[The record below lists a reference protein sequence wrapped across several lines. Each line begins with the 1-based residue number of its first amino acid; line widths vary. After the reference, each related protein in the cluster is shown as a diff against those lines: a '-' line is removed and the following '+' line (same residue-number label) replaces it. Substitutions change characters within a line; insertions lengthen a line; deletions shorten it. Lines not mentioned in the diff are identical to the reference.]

1 MKISIFSYL
10 YPPDKGVGGRRWGI
24 FSKELAALG
33 HEVVVTTC
41 NTSNDKKIRLQKES
55 TKNLQFRF
63 FEASKFAKTQT
74 KSFSGKIV
82 WHLLKQIRR
91 LNAPGWIYDSSIGIS
106 GQLET
111 YIQSDISSGV
121 DIIVVSCAPFRWS
134 YIIGQELQKTR
145 NGPRLIIDLRDPW
158 TKNDLGY
165 FHNLSSFRLR
175 QEKTIEQIA
184 TANAHGI
191 SVAHEEMLS
200 HYPNTNQIFLPNNV
214 RIPNGQWVKKN
225 VDEELHLV
233 FPGTLYRDGFDALE
247 AFIESCSNALSDHL
261 IVLHV
266 LGHWSS
272 DNLAKLN
279 SLCRVEYY
287 GIVDRELVPSIIS
300 KSHFVVTYVSPL
312 LPYAINTKIIEAIE
326 NRKPV
331 ILLGNPSFQDFIN
344 ENNIGWVF
352 DPSWSPSVLKDLL
365 ASASQFGPFVDPR
378 FDISNAVQ
386 SLESF
391 LQSAV
396 ESNRE

>member
-1 MKISIFSYL
+1 MYKIE
-10 YPPDKGVGGRRWGI
+10 W
-24 FSKELAALG
+24 E
-33 HEVVVTTC
+33 
-41 NTSNDKKIRLQKES
+41 KK
-55 TKNLQFRF
+55 
-63 FEASKFAKTQT
+63 
-74 KSFSGKIV
+74 
-82 WHLLKQIRR
+82 
-91 LNAPGWIYDSSIGIS
+91 Y
-106 GQLET
+106 
-111 YIQSDISSGV
+111 
-121 DIIVVSCAPFRWS
+121 
-134 YIIGQELQKTR
+134 
-145 NGPRLIIDLRDPW
+145 
-158 TKNDLGY
+158 
-165 FHNLSSFRLR
+165 
-175 QEKTIEQIA
+175 
-184 TANAHGI
+184 
-191 SVAHEEMLS
+191 
-200 HYPNTNQIFLPNNV
+200 
-214 RIPNGQWVKKN
+214 

-247 AFIESCSNALSDHL
+247 AFIESCSNALSDRL

-287 GIVDRELVPSIIS
+287 GIVDHELVPSIIS

-391 LQSAV
+391 LQSVV

>member
-63 FEASKFAKTQT
+63 FEASQFAKTQT

-91 LNAPGWIYDSSIGIS
+91 LNAPGWIYDYSIGIS

-175 QEKTIEQIA
+175 QRKQSNKSQQQMHTEFQSHMRKC
-184 TANAHGI
+184 
-191 SVAHEEMLS
+191 S
-200 HYPNTNQIFLPNNV
+200 HYPNTNQIFFRTTSYP
-214 RIPNGQWVKKN
+214 QWTMGKKN
-225 VDEELHLV
+225 CRREL
-233 FPGTLYRDGFDALE
+233 T
-247 AFIESCSNALSDHL
+247 
-261 IVLHV
+261 
-266 LGHWSS
+266 WSS
-272 DNLAKLN
+272 QERFTETVLTL
-279 SLCRVEYY
+279 SRRSSRVAQM
-287 GIVDRELVPSIIS
+287 P
-300 KSHFVVTYVSPL
+300 FQTTL
-312 LPYAINTKIIEAIE
+312 LFYMSSAIGAPT
-326 NRKPV
+326 
-331 ILLGNPSFQDFIN
+331 ILQN
-344 ENNIGWVF
+344 
-352 DPSWSPSVLKDLL
+352 
-365 ASASQFGPFVDPR
+365 
-378 FDISNAVQ
+378 
-386 SLESF
+386 
-391 LQSAV
+391 
-396 ESNRE
+396 